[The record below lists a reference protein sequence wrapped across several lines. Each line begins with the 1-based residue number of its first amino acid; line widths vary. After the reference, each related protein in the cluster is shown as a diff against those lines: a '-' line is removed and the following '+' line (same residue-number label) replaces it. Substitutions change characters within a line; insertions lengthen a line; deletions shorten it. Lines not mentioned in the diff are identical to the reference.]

1 MFSKQWKSHILFL
14 IHLYLFSLLYLN
26 IYYKLEKCAHHIFFC
41 LFFLLERAYMY
52 IVKQI
57 LIFKGF

>member
-1 MFSKQWKSHILFL
+1 MFSKQWKSHNLFS

-26 IYYKLEKCAHHIFFC
+26 IYYKLEKCGHHI
-41 LFFLLERAYMY
+41 FFLLERAYMY